1 LAKPL
6 KSINIAPGRI
16 SLKIIPVT
24 INKYNMDFF
33 QTLFDW
39 YMANLNYFT
48 IGLLMAIES
57 TFLPLPS
64 EVVIPFAA
72 YKAGQGDL
80 NVFIVVLSGTIGA
93 LSGSLINYTLS
104 YYLGRPLVYKFA
116 ESKIGHLFLLSA
128 EKVKHAEEYFIR
140 NGKTSTFIGR
150 LVPGVRHLIS
160 IPAGLAKMNLRDFM
174 MFTFFGAGIWNIIL
188 AVIGFYLYEVR
199 EQIFPYLGHIL
210 VVLGIA
216 FVVYLIVKAKKNVKN
231 T

>member
-1 LAKPL
+1 
-6 KSINIAPGRI
+6 
-16 SLKIIPVT
+16 
-24 INKYNMDFF
+24 MMEFF

-48 IGLLMAIES
+48 VALLMAIES

-64 EVVIPFAA
+64 EVVVPFAA

-80 NVFIVVLSGTIGA
+80 NVFLVIFFGTVGA
-93 LSGSLINYTLS
+93 LCGSLINYTLA

-116 ESKIGHLFLLSA
+116 GSKIGKMFLLSE
-128 EKVKHAEEYFIR
+128 EKIVHAENYFNR

-174 MFTFFGAGIWNIIL
+174 LYTFVGAGIWNIIL
-188 AVIGFYLYEVR
+188 AIIGYYLYEIR
-199 EQIFPYLGHIL
+199 EQIFPYIGHIL
-210 VVLGIA
+210 LTLGA
-216 FVVYLIVKAKKNVKN
+216 GFVIYLVVKARIGRKNMKA
-231 T
+231 